1 MVFANLFFLYV
12 FLPLFALLYLK
23 FDKNI
28 TLCIFSVIF
37 YSFGEPVYVL
47 LLLLSV
53 LVNYYIGLQID
64 KCLRT
69 KNKKKFLI
77 LGLIFNILLIAIFKY
92 LNLFTDILNYFG
104 LISFKTSIALPIG
117 ISFYTFQS
125 ITYIVDVYRGD
136 TKAQNSFK
144 NLLLYISMFPQLIAG
159 PIVRYKTI
167 NNQIES
173 RYTTIDDFV
182 NGAYRFIQ
190 GLGKKVIIANQLSIV
205 STQLLDGDLVILSKL
220 GAFVGI
226 LTFVLQLY
234 FDFSGY
240 SDMAIGMGRCM
251 GFHFEENF
259 NFPFIS
265 KSITEFWRRWHIS
278 LGTFFRD
285 YVYIPLGGNKKH
297 QFINIIVVWLLT
309 GIWHG
314 ANINF
319 VLWGVFLAAFIIIE
333 KYLFKYISKFIP
345 NIIKHIYMI
354 IITLAGFS
362 IFYYVDINRLT
373 SFYRVFVSNN
383 SIYDVATISIIL
395 NNIYLIIIS
404 MIISTPII
412 HYIDNKYLSFNND
425 RMILVKRMLIL
436 IYHIAILI
444 ISTILLIGNTNN
456 PFLYTRF

>member
-319 VLWGVFLAAFIIIE
+319 VLWGVFLATFIIIE

-425 RMILVKRMLIL
+425 RMILVKRTLIL